1 VSVVIPNGE
10 MRQAFAELL
19 GIDVSKGLLLLI
31 GKSKATTPIRC
42 AVADFGARDGV
53 MTARTV
59 VLDTGV
65 VRVAGSGDIDLR
77 DEGLNLRLAGKPKT
91 FRLLRLG
98 APITITGDLAGPRI
112 GLDLAKAAPQAAVSV
127 AVGVLAAPVAA
138 VLPFVSP
145 GLAKNADCAALL
157 AQEHAAGT
165 PLKTSR

>member
-1 VSVVIPNGE
+1 
-10 MRQAFAELL
+10 MRQAFAEFL
-19 GIDVSKGLLLLI
+19 GIDVSKGLLLIL
-31 GKSKATTPIRC
+31 GKSRATTPIRC
-42 AVADFGARDGV
+42 GVVDFGARNGV
-53 MTARTV
+53 MTARTM

-77 DEGLNLRLAGKPKT
+77 DESLNLRLAGKPKK

-112 GLDLAKAAPQAAVSV
+112 GVDVVKAAPQAVASV
-127 AVGVLAAPVAA
+127 AVGVFAAPLAA

-157 AQEHAAGT
+157 AQEHALGT
-165 PLKTSR
+165 PLKAPAARAPSTARK